1 MNITFN
7 NAPLVEI
14 IAELR
19 WTPASQHMLTP
30 QNNGG
35 APSIFDSNAF
45 EEFFMRFAGECYQHD
60 FKRTERLV
68 PSGFPSIVGQPVF
81 RYKKGSEEVSSEL
94 YQVGPG
100 LFTANAT
107 PPYKSWVEFSPVV
120 KNGVNALLLARNPTE
135 KEIAFSKVSLRYIDA
150 FGPNLTKGMPLED
163 FVSEVL
169 GFKVGLPLPVS
180 SLVAQGQKAKVYVQL
195 NFATANGMSVN
206 VTVGEGQANNS
217 PVVVLDTTVSSINP
231 VEPNTGA
238 VMAALAAAREII
250 HNMFVK
256 LTENIRSEMNPNEG
270 A

>member
-14 IAELR
+14 VAELR
-19 WTPASQHMLTP
+19 WTPPNQHMLTP
-30 QNNGG
+30 QVNGG
-35 APSIFDSNAF
+35 VPVSIFVSNDF
-45 EEFFMRFAGECYQHD
+45 EEFFMRFGGECYQHD

-81 RYKKGSEEVSSEL
+81 RYKKGSEESEL

-107 PPYKSWVEFSPVV
+107 PPYKSWNEFSPVV
-120 KNGVNALLLARNPTE
+120 KNGVDALLLARNPAE
-135 KEIAFSKVSLRYIDA
+135 KEVAFSKVSLRYIDA
-150 FGPNLTKGMPLED
+150 FGPSLTKGMPLED

-180 SLVAQGQKAKVYVQL
+180 SLIAQGQKAKVFVQL

-217 PVVVLDTTVSSINP
+217 PVVILDTTVSSITP
-231 VEPNTGA
+231 VDPNA
-238 VMAALAAAREII
+238 DSVMAALATARSII
-250 HNMFVK
+250 HDMFVK
-256 LTENIRSEMNPNEG
+256 ITENIHSEMNPIKG